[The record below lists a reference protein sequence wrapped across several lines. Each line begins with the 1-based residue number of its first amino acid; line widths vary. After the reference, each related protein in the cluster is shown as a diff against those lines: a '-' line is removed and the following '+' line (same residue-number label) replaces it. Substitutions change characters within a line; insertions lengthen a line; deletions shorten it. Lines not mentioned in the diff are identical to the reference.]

1 MPTLGHFVL
10 HGSALPPLTAGDY
23 VLEGEQQVAGGPTAP
38 YEAHLRITSPRF
50 RLPADQLLST
60 FPPANAEG
68 AFESKLPQV
77 VLKRRT
83 LPWERA
89 VDPADRGVPWL
100 ALVLIA
106 EGEGQLS
113 AEVPVAQCVTP
124 GVVLS
129 GTNDVATGVYLGV
142 SRTVVQKVFPTKSD
156 LALLTHV
163 REVDVTDTELAMG
176 DDDGFMAVVM
186 ANRLPQFDRANCAP
200 VRYLACLINLEGQ
213 LDVLP
218 PPSLPFTD
226 FFRSDLVVQDLRLSQ
241 AAVATNADT
250 RAMGTGIA
258 RPSAALAAQPI
269 ARVNARTAAATNAT
283 AAASSAAAAPQS
295 APPSGR
301 ATSTRASQWTY
312 TAQQVE
318 SAVAASPTDASR
330 VARDVMSA
338 DWRVG
343 VELAVLEP
351 TYRFP
356 VLAYWSFACTGAG
369 SFETL
374 MQGLDVGLLG
384 TLPAD
389 PTAAPRP
396 DCLPTN
402 AGSAPPPP
410 PPSRP
415 DPEGTETG
423 HIGLDYLSRRGESLR
438 AWYRGP
444 CTPQP
449 TERDEPGT
457 TAPTLA
463 HTSDQLRRVV
473 PDGREDLSLASA
485 FEIGRLLA
493 LSQPSIVSGLMRWRQ
508 EAFGAARAAELAA
521 LALKDVSTAPAPT
534 TVGDLGHLLG
544 RELVLKAAV
553 DPSKTLAPSRPLA
566 DPGRPLNY
574 VTGNIDDVIAM
585 GFGFDA
591 AQLRKRAD
599 SIGVIA
605 ALGEQP
611 VPLAKDSGFDQA
623 AQLSLKSALND
634 TVATVTADVLKT
646 TTRPVTIAVPG
657 RPTRGKTARP
667 SNEPDALDALLDARS
682 TSRTEQ
688 S

>member
-10 HGSALPPLTAGDY
+10 HSSAVPPLTAGDY
-23 VLEGEQQVAGGPTAP
+23 VLEGDQQVAGGATAP
-38 YEAHLRITSPRF
+38 YEGHLRITSPRY

-60 FPPANAEG
+60 FPPANSEG
-68 AFESKLPQV
+68 AFEAKLPQV
-77 VLKRRT
+77 VLRRRT

-89 VDPADRGVPWL
+89 VDPFDRGVPWL

-124 GVVLS
+124 GVVLT
-129 GTNDVATGVYLGV
+129 GGNDVATGVYLGV
-142 SRTVVQKVFPTKSD
+142 SQTVVDKVFPTKAD
-156 LALLTHV
+156 LALLAHV
-163 REVDVTDTELAMG
+163 REVDIDDTELAMG
-176 DDDGFMAVVM
+176 DDDGFMAVIM

-218 PPSLPFTD
+218 PPSQPFTSV
-226 FFRSDLVVQDLRLSQ
+226 FQGNLIVQDLRASQ
-241 AAVATNADT
+241 VTFGQQADIQ
-250 RAMGTGIA
+250 AMGTGLVQA
-258 RPSAALAAQPI
+258 NAPLVTQVTR
-269 ARVNARTAAATNAT
+269 RTDARTAAPVAAAPSALT
-283 AAASSAAAAPQS
+283 APTQSARPASGASSAK
-295 APPSGR
+295 
-301 ATSTRASQWTY
+301 ASQWTY

-318 SAVAASPTDASR
+318 SAVAAAPTDAAR
-330 VARDVMSA
+330 VARDVMSR

-343 VELAVLEP
+343 IDFAVLEK
-351 TYRFP
+351 TFRFP

-374 MQGLDVGLLG
+374 LQGLDVGLLG

-389 PTAAPRP
+389 PAAAARP
-396 DCLPTN
+396 ECQPVN

-449 TERDEPGT
+449 IERDEPGT
-457 TAPTLA
+457 TPTLA

-521 LALKDVSTAPAPT
+521 LALKDVTTAPPAA
-534 TVGDLGHLLG
+534 GIADLGHLLG
-544 RELVLKAAV
+544 RELVLKAAA
-553 DPSKTLAPSRPLA
+553 DPTRVLASSRPLA
-566 DPGRPLNY
+566 DAGRPLKY
-574 VTGNIDDVIAM
+574 VTGDLDEVIAM

-591 AQLRKRAD
+591 AVVRKRAD
-599 SIGVIA
+599 TVGVLA
-605 ALGEQP
+605 ALGEQA
-611 VPLAKDSGFDQA
+611 VPLAKGGGFDKA
-623 AQLSLKSALND
+623 AQTSLKATLND
-634 TVATVTADVLKT
+634 TVATITADTLKT
-646 TTRPVTIAVPG
+646 TPRPVSIAAPIRGRRAAPKAGKDDTIE
-657 RPTRGKTARP
+657 R
-667 SNEPDALDALLDARS
+667 DALDDLLDAR
-682 TSRTEQ
+682 TTRTERP
-688 S
+688 